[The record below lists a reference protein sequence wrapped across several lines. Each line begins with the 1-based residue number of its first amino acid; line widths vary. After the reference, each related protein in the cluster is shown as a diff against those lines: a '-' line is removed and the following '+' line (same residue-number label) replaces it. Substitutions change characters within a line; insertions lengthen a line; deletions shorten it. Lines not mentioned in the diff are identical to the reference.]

1 MWIIKIRNVC
11 YNLTTLCK
19 CLRLKKLLFK
29 HDEDEVI
36 RFKANV
42 KLTREMDLKKFIKN
56 GRMVNA
62 FMKAF
67 LSQNQRKILKIQA
80 HKTLIS

>member
-1 MWIIKIRNVC
+1 MIKIRNFC
-11 YNLTTLCK
+11 YNLTTVFK
-19 CLRLKKLLFK
+19 CFRLKRFLFK
-29 HDEDEVI
+29 HNEDEVI

-56 GRMVNA
+56 GRMVTA

-67 LSQNQRKILKIQA
+67 LSNNQRKILKIQA

>member
-1 MWIIKIRNVC
+1 MIKIRNAC
-11 YNLTTLCK
+11 FNLTTVCK
-19 CLRLKKLLFK
+19 CFRLKRLLFTLN
-29 HDEDEVI
+29 EDEVV

-42 KLTREMDLKKFIKN
+42 KLTREMNINNFIKN
-56 GRMVNA
+56 GRMMGA

-67 LSQNQRKILKIQA
+67 LSHNQRKILKIQA